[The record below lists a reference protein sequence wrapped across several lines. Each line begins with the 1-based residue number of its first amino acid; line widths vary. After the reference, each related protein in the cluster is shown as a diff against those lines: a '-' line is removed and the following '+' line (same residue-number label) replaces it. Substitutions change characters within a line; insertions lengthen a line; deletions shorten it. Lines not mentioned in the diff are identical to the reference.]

1 MFVAAAVAAGE
12 LVRGGVRR
20 KFEWLVLKLV
30 EIFWC
35 IWRCGDEVL
44 AVVKM
49 KVAMMMMVKQF
60 PTEPPHWRFCYSMF
74 NNVPFIPFALH
85 HIDAHLRDAICVFY
99 LVLRALDTIEDDS
112 SIETEVKAPILRA
125 FHRHIYNRDW
135 HFSCGT
141 KDYKVLMDDF
151 HHVSTAFLELDHKYQ
166 ETIEDITMRMGEGMT
181 KFISKEI
188 ETLDDYD
195 EYCHHV
201 LGLVAIGMLKILHG
215 CGKQDIVSDDL
226 CDGVGLFLQK
236 IDIIKDYLEDINEM
250 PKPRIFWPRQIWGKY
265 VNKLEDFKDED
276 NSSEALLCLNE
287 MITNALLHVKSYLIY
302 ISSLRDPIMF
312 RFFAFAKVAGI
323 ATLALCYNNIQVFR
337 GGVELRYGL
346 VAKIFYRTKTMSDV
360 YDGLHDFSLIL
371 KSKINDNDPNA
382 RETKDR
388 INNILK
394 ICGDSGTLNRRNS
407 YII

>member
-265 VNKLEDFKDED
+265 VNKLE
-276 NSSEALLCLNE
+276 
-287 MITNALLHVKSYLIY
+287 
-302 ISSLRDPIMF
+302 
-312 RFFAFAKVAGI
+312 VAGI